1 MKTSTIVMVV
11 ACFFTLRKIE
21 NQRESFEKYELFK
34 LQQKVD

>member
-1 MKTSTIVMVV
+1 MVV

-34 LQQKVD
+34 LQQKID